1 MEYLPLIWTIIQLL
15 LIFAAAAGAI
25 CLIIGL
31 FHPITVNLKLRASQL
46 GQRGEIWGSYLFGL
60 VKIGVIATPHN
71 QDVAL
76 KILYWQKFLQRN
88 RRQKPTRPQP
98 PPAGPWQAS
107 TGSTSAA
114 AQKPVPSGDAGAQP
128 TTETATASAEPVESS
143 PAAISKEE
151 KQSEI
156 ARAASDVTTTS
167 DSEPVPQSGITKEE
181 TKTPSPEVSIETKIK
196 TESVKITEAEAAGKT
211 DSETASESPDGA
223 RPETGAGNEATAEP
237 DINTDTCS
245 KKGSASEATAQAKVP
260 PSEPTPVTKP
270 QPVDVTPVDVT
281 PLKPVAEVA
290 REQKTAEKSE
300 TTAGVRGD
308 DRTGKAAAAGDDWRA
323 RARRF
328 RRDLNNRYQQLKRY
342 IRLFMRK
349 WQIVW
354 PVLQRFWGRGKKGFS
369 LVEPTL
375 KVRYAL
381 HEPYITGMFHGSIS
395 IFSGLAAQFGLN
407 FIPVPM
413 FGEPCIYARG
423 HVTAVIRPW
432 RFLAAMLGLLLE
444 RDLYREAWQAF
455 RWYRTRRQQ
464 A

>member
-1 MEYLPLIWTIIQLL
+1 MDYLTLIWTIIQLL
-15 LIFAAAAGAI
+15 LIFVAAAGAI
-25 CLIIGL
+25 GLIIGL

-76 KILYWQKFLQRN
+76 KILYWQRFLQRN

-98 PPAGPWQAS
+98 PPAAPWQTG
-107 TGSTSAA
+107 TGSTSTTT
-114 AQKPVPSGDAGAQP
+114 QKPADDAMAQP
-128 TTETATASAEPVESS
+128 MTEAS
-143 PAAISKEE
+143 PAASSKEE
-151 KQSEI
+151 KQAEI
-156 ARAASDVTTTS
+156 VRV
-167 DSEPVPQSGITKEE
+167 
-181 TKTPSPEVSIETKIK
+181 
-196 TESVKITEAEAAGKT
+196 ESAAEAKPDIEPASQSDAEK
-211 DSETASESPDGA
+211 ETEKKPV
-223 RPETGAGNEATAEP
+223 PETGIEPRIKTAAQTAVESPAEAK
-237 DINTDTCS
+237 TDTGIRIETS
-245 KKGSASEATAQAKVP
+245 TEPVIKTDTDTRQDSESNTAAQAKVP
-260 PSEPTPVTKP
+260 PAEPAPVTRP

-290 REQKTAEKSE
+290 REQKTAEKEE
-300 TTAGVRGD
+300 TTAGVRSD
-308 DRTGKAAAAGDDWRA
+308 DQAGKAAAGGSDWRA

-328 RRDLNNRYQQLKRY
+328 RRDLNNRYQQLRLY

-349 WQIVW
+349 WQVIW
-354 PVLQRFWGRGKKGFS
+354 PVLQRFWGRGKKGFN

-395 IFSGLAAQFGLN
+395 IFSGLAAQFGVN

-432 RFLAAMLGLLLE
+432 RFLAAMLGLLFE

-455 RWYRTRRQQ
+455 RWYRARRQQ

>member
-1 MEYLPLIWTIIQLL
+1 MDYLTLIWTIIQLL

-31 FHPITVNLKLRASQL
+31 FHPITVSLKLRASQL
-46 GQRGEIWGSYLFGL
+46 GQRGEVWGSYLFGI

-76 KILYWQKFLQRN
+76 KILYWQRFLQRN
-88 RRQKPTRPQP
+88 RRQKPARPQP
-98 PPAGPWQAS
+98 PPAAPWQAGPES
-107 TGSTSAA
+107 SATQESA
-114 AQKPVPSGDAGAQP
+114 EKSITPEQT
-128 TTETATASAEPVESS
+128 TTETAAETIR
-143 PAAISKEE
+143 PAAQPTAATGEKTEKKPAEISRAESV
-151 KQSEI
+151 SEI
-156 ARAASDVTTTS
+156 KPDIKPVSKTDTEKEAEKKSVPETVN
-167 DSEPVPQSGITKEE
+167 EPE
-181 TKTPSPEVSIETKIK
+181 TKPETAKPHQTDTSIK
-196 TESVKITEAEAAGKT
+196 TESRTETESSSSIRAEAGVKTEAATGS
-211 DSETASESPDGA
+211 DSETAAQEKA
-223 RPETGAGNEATAEP
+223 RPSDPG
-237 DINTDTCS
+237 
-245 KKGSASEATAQAKVP
+245 
-260 PSEPTPVTKP
+260 PVTRP

-290 REQKTAEKSE
+290 REQKAAEKSE
-300 TTAGVRGD
+300 AAASATSD
-308 DRTGKAAAAGDDWRA
+308 DQTGKAAATGSDWRA

-354 PVLQRFWGRGKKGFS
+354 PILQRFWARGKKGFS
-369 LVEPTL
+369 LVDPTL

-407 FIPVPM
+407 FIPVPS

-423 HVTAVIRPW
+423 HVTAVVRPW

-455 RWYRTRRQQ
+455 RWYRARRHQ

>member
-1 MEYLPLIWTIIQLL
+1 MDYLNLIWTIIQLL

-60 VKIGVIATPHN
+60 VKIGAIATPHN
-71 QDVAL
+71 QDIAL
-76 KILYWQKFLQRN
+76 KILFWQRFLQRN
-88 RRQKPTRPQP
+88 RRQKPTRTQP
-98 PPAGPWQAS
+98 PPVPPWQTS
-107 TGSTSAA
+107 TDSTSTATS
-114 AQKPVPSGDAGAQP
+114 KPAENARLQP
-128 TTETATASAEPVESS
+128 MTETA
-143 PAAISKEE
+143 
-151 KQSEI
+151 
-156 ARAASDVTTTS
+156 AASVKPPEISRAESVSEAKPYIERASRTDAEKEAKKKSVPETVNEPEIKPETAKTAETDTSIKTGSGTDTKSSSSTGFEAGAKAGADSAQDS
-167 DSEPVPQSGITKEE
+167 DSE
-181 TKTPSPEVSIETKIK
+181 
-196 TESVKITEAEAAGKT
+196 AAT
-211 DSETASESPDGA
+211 
-223 RPETGAGNEATAEP
+223 
-237 DINTDTCS
+237 
-245 KKGSASEATAQAKVP
+245 QAKARA
-260 PSEPTPVTKP
+260 SDPTPVTRP

-281 PLKPVAEVA
+281 PLKPVAEVE
-290 REQKTAEKSE
+290 REQKATEKAEPATGARS
-300 TTAGVRGD
+300 D
-308 DRTGKAAAAGDDWRA
+308 DQTVKAAETGSDWRA

-349 WQIVW
+349 WQVVW
-354 PVLQRFWGRGKKGFS
+354 PILQRFWGRGKKGFS

-432 RFLAAMLGLLLE
+432 RFLAAVLGLLCE

-455 RWYRTRRQQ
+455 RWYRARRHQ

>member
-1 MEYLPLIWTIIQLL
+1 MDYLTLIWTIIQLL
-15 LIFAAAAGAI
+15 LIFTVAAGAI

-46 GQRGEIWGSYLFGL
+46 GQRGEVWGSYLFGI

-76 KILYWQKFLQRN
+76 KILFWQRFLQRN

-98 PPAGPWQAS
+98 PPATPGQPATDSAS
-107 TGSTSAA
+107 ATAPKTTDSAKPQPATEAA
-114 AQKPVPSGDAGAQP
+114 AASVKRAETVRAESAVQVKP
-128 TTETATASAEPVESS
+128 
-143 PAAISKEE
+143 
-151 KQSEI
+151 
-156 ARAASDVTTTS
+156 
-167 DSEPVPQSGITKEE
+167 DSEPAIQTDAEKETEKKSASE
-181 TKTPSPEVSIETKIK
+181 TAIESETKIENMK
-196 TESVKITEAEAAGKT
+196 TPEAETAGKT
-211 DSETASESPDGA
+211 EPGIMSESPDGI
-223 RPETGAGNEATAEP
+223 RGDIMTEDSTEP
-237 DINTDTCS
+237 VIKADGLDS
-245 KKGSASEATAQAKVP
+245 GSDATAQVKVP
-260 PSEPTPVTKP
+260 SSEPAPVTRA

-290 REQKTAEKSE
+290 QEQKAADKSE
-300 TTAGVRGD
+300 TAATFKSDDQAGQ
-308 DRTGKAAAAGDDWRA
+308 AAAGGSDWRA

-349 WQIVW
+349 WQVVW
-354 PVLQRFWGRGKKGFS
+354 PILQRFWGRGKKGFS

-432 RFLAAMLGLLLE
+432 RFLAAMLGLLFE

-455 RWYRTRRQQ
+455 LWYRARRQQ

>member
-1 MEYLPLIWTIIQLL
+1 MDYLTLIWTIIQLL
-15 LIFAAAAGAI
+15 LIFTVAAGAI

-31 FHPITVNLKLRASQL
+31 FHPITVNLKVRASQL
-46 GQRGEIWGSYLFGL
+46 GQRGEVWGSYLFGI

-76 KILYWQKFLQRN
+76 KILFWQRFLQRN

-98 PPAGPWQAS
+98 PPATPGQPATDSAS
-107 TGSTSAA
+107 ATAPKTADSV
-114 AQKPVPSGDAGAQP
+114 KPQP
-128 TTETATASAEPVESS
+128 TTESAAASVKPAESS
-143 PAAISKEE
+143 PAAISREE
-151 KQSEI
+151 K
-156 ARAASDVTTTS
+156 RAETVRAESAVQAKP
-167 DSEPVPQSGITKEE
+167 DSEPAIQTDAEKETE
-181 TKTPSPEVSIETKIK
+181 KKPVSEAPIESKTKI
-196 TESVKITEAEAAGKT
+196 ESVKTPEAETAGKT
-211 DSETASESPDGA
+211 EPGIMSESTDGIMGDIMT
-223 RPETGAGNEATAEP
+223 EDSTEP
-237 DINTDTCS
+237 
-245 KKGSASEATAQAKVP
+245 A
-260 PSEPTPVTKP
+260 PVTRA

-290 REQKTAEKSE
+290 REQKAAEKSE
-300 TTAGVRGD
+300 PAAAFTSDDQAGQ
-308 DRTGKAAAAGDDWRA
+308 AAAGGSDWRA

-349 WQIVW
+349 WQVAW
-354 PVLQRFWGRGKKGFS
+354 PILQRFWGRGRKGFS

-381 HEPYITGMFHGSIS
+381 HEPYITGMFHGSVS

-407 FIPVPM
+407 FIPVPS

-432 RFLAAMLGLLLE
+432 RFLAAMLGLLCE

-455 RWYRTRRQQ
+455 RWYRARRQQ

>member
-1 MEYLPLIWTIIQLL
+1 MDYLTLIWTTIQLL
-15 LIFAAAAGAI
+15 LIFAAASGAI

-98 PPAGPWQAS
+98 PPATPWQPATDSAS
-107 TGSTSAA
+107 ATAPKTTDSM
-114 AQKPVPSGDAGAQP
+114 KPQP
-128 TTETATASAEPVESS
+128 TTESAAASVKPAESS

-151 KQSEI
+151 K
-156 ARAASDVTTTS
+156 RAETVKAESAVQAKP
-167 DSEPVPQSGITKEE
+167 DSEPAIQTDAEKETEKKSVSEAAIESKTKIENM
-181 TKTPSPEVSIETKIK
+181 KTP
-196 TESVKITEAEAAGKT
+196 EAETAGETEPGIMSESTDGIRAEIMTEDSTEPFIKADEL
-211 DSETASESPDGA
+211 DSEPA
-223 RPETGAGNEATAEP
+223 
-237 DINTDTCS
+237 
-245 KKGSASEATAQAKVP
+245 
-260 PSEPTPVTKP
+260 PVTRQ

-290 REQKTAEKSE
+290 KEQQAAEKSE
-300 TTAGVRGD
+300 PAAGIRSD
-308 DRTGKAAAAGDDWRA
+308 DQTEKAAAGGSDWRA

-349 WQIVW
+349 WQVVW
-354 PVLQRFWGRGKKGFS
+354 PILQRFWGRGKKGFN

-423 HVTAVIRPW
+423 RVTAVIRPW
-432 RFLAAMLGLLLE
+432 RFLAAMLGLLFE

-455 RWYRTRRQQ
+455 SWYRARRQQ

>member
-1 MEYLPLIWTIIQLL
+1 MDYLTLIWTIIQLL
-15 LIFAAAAGAI
+15 LIFTAAAGAI

-46 GQRGEIWGSYLFGL
+46 GQRGEVWGSYLFGIL
-60 VKIGVIATPHN
+60 KIGVIATPHN

-76 KILYWQKFLQRN
+76 KILFWQRFLQRN

-98 PPAGPWQAS
+98 PPATPGQPATDSAS
-107 TGSTSAA
+107 VTAPKKADSVKPQPATEPAA
-114 AQKPVPSGDAGAQP
+114 ASVEQA
-128 TTETATASAEPVESS
+128 ESS

-151 KQSEI
+151 KSAETGK
-156 ARAASDVTTTS
+156 AESAAQAKS
-167 DSEPVPQSGITKEE
+167 DSKPTAQ
-181 TKTPSPEVSIETKIK
+181 
-196 TESVKITEAEAAGKT
+196 T
-211 DSETASESPDGA
+211 DSEKEKEKKPVSETVSEPEKK
-223 RPETGAGNEATAEP
+223 PETAKTSEVETAVKTEVKTAAELPDATGLDTVVKSEDSTEY
-237 DINTDTCS
+237 DIKTDTDS
-245 KKGSASEATAQAKVP
+245 KKDSEKAAAQAKTP
-260 PSEPTPVTKP
+260 LSEPAPVTRS

-300 TTAGVRGD
+300 AASGVRSD
-308 DRTGKAAAAGDDWRA
+308 DQAGQAAAGGSDWRA

-349 WQIVW
+349 WQVVW
-354 PVLQRFWGRGKKGFS
+354 PILQRFWGRGRKGFS

-423 HVTAVIRPW
+423 QVTAVIRPW

-455 RWYRTRRQQ
+455 RWYRARRQQ

>member
-1 MEYLPLIWTIIQLL
+1 MDYLTLIWTIIQLL
-15 LIFAAAAGAI
+15 LIFTVAAGAI

-46 GQRGEIWGSYLFGL
+46 GQRGEVWGSYLFGI

-76 KILYWQKFLQRN
+76 KILFWQRFLQRN

-98 PPAGPWQAS
+98 PPATPGQPATDSAS
-107 TGSTSAA
+107 ATAPKTTDSAKPQPATEAA
-114 AQKPVPSGDAGAQP
+114 AASVKRAETVRAESAVQVKP
-128 TTETATASAEPVESS
+128 
-143 PAAISKEE
+143 
-151 KQSEI
+151 
-156 ARAASDVTTTS
+156 
-167 DSEPVPQSGITKEE
+167 DSEPAIQTDAEKETEKKSASE
-181 TKTPSPEVSIETKIK
+181 TAIESETKIENMK
-196 TESVKITEAEAAGKT
+196 TPEAETAGKT
-211 DSETASESPDGA
+211 EPGIMSESPDGI
-223 RPETGAGNEATAEP
+223 RGDIMTEDSTEP
-237 DINTDTCS
+237 VIKADGLDS
-245 KKGSASEATAQAKVP
+245 GSDATAQVKVP
-260 PSEPTPVTKP
+260 SSEPAPVTRA

-290 REQKTAEKSE
+290 QEQKAADKSE
-300 TTAGVRGD
+300 TAATFKSDDQAGH
-308 DRTGKAAAAGDDWRA
+308 AAEGGSDWRA

-349 WQIVW
+349 WQVVW
-354 PVLQRFWGRGKKGFS
+354 PILQRFWGRGKKGFS

-381 HEPYITGMFHGSIS
+381 HEPYITGMFHGSVS

-432 RFLAAMLGLLLE
+432 RFLAAMLGLLCE

-455 RWYRTRRQQ
+455 RWYRARSHQ

>member
-1 MEYLPLIWTIIQLL
+1 MDYLTLIWTTIQLL
-15 LIFAAAAGAI
+15 LIFAAAGGAI

-98 PPAGPWQAS
+98 PPSTPWQ
-107 TGSTSAA
+107 TGADSPPTAAQEPAAQPARQEQTTTEAA
-114 AQKPVPSGDAGAQP
+114 ATSVKPV
-128 TTETATASAEPVESS
+128 EASPV
-143 PAAISKEE
+143 AISKEE
-151 KQSEI
+151 KQSETV
-156 ARAASDVTTTS
+156 RAESVTEAKPETGI
-167 DSEPVPQSGITKEE
+167 EPP
-181 TKTPSPEVSIETKIK
+181 IK
-196 TESVKITEAEAAGKT
+196 TAAQ
-211 DSETASESPDGA
+211 TAVESPDEA
-223 RPETGAGNEATAEP
+223 ETDTGTRIETSTKPGVKTDTDTRQDSENNTTAQTKAPPAEP
-237 DINTDTCS
+237 
-245 KKGSASEATAQAKVP
+245 A
-260 PSEPTPVTKP
+260 PVTRP

-290 REQKTAEKSE
+290 REQQTAEKSE
-300 TTAGVRGD
+300 PATDVRSD
-308 DRTGKAAAAGDDWRA
+308 DRTEKAAAGGSDWRA

-349 WQIVW
+349 WQVVW

-381 HEPYITGMFHGSIS
+381 HEPYITGMFHGSIA

-423 HVTAVIRPW
+423 RVTAVIRPW
-432 RFLAAMLGLLLE
+432 RFLAAMLGLLFE

-455 RWYRTRRQQ
+455 SWYRARRQQ